1 MKHRNSQNNRRR
13 KSRVDPSEQYLTK
26 VIQLQHYLLNESGYS
41 VSELN
46 ELDMDFDGT
55 LTALDLVLLKKM
67 ILSD

>member
-1 MKHRNSQNNRRR
+1 MQR
-13 KSRVDPSEQYLTK
+13 
-26 VIQLQHYLLNESGYS
+26 YLLNESGYS